1 MSGITDL
8 KLLLS
13 TLNPV
18 LADGEF
24 VFLTQSGQERDAA
37 SALNPIA
44 TFQETEGLSL
54 IVSRIEAQ
62 DAGQAYQGVY
72 RMITLQVHSSLE
84 AVGLTAAVAEKL
96 AEKGISANVVAAF
109 HHDHVFVPTEKAD
122 AAISALQELQE
133 LQELQTSETKHRNS

>member
-8 KLLLS
+8 QLLLS

-37 SALNPIA
+37 AALNPIA
-44 TFQETEGLSL
+44 IFQETEGLSL

-122 AAISALQELQE
+122 AAIGALQE
-133 LQELQTSETKHRNS
+133 LQELQTSETKRPNS